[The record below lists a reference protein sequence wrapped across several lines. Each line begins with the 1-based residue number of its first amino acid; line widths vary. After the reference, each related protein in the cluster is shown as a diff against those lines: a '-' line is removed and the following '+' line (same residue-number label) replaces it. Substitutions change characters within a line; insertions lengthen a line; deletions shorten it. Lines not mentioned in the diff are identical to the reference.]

1 MGEKGQVL
9 ATDVVYL
16 QLGSNKVLHYQYITS
31 HNLLF
36 KSYYLEENIRFSL
49 LSRTVVCFFHILI

>member
-36 KSYYLEENIRFSL
+36 KSYYLENIIFSL
-49 LSRTVVCFFHILI
+49 LSRTFVCFFHILI